1 MACFFFNFHALS
13 FEPNFF
19 RPEFPFK
26 TKRKL
31 KKASYV
37 KLICIEFS
45 QLYHV
50 IY

>member
-1 MACFFFNFHALS
+1 MARLFCNSHAHS

-19 RPEFPFK
+19 RLEFPFK

-37 KLICIEFS
+37 S
-45 QLYHV
+45 
-50 IY
+50 